1 MKKIVIFIVLILM
14 TAPML
19 LSAASADSGSLKKGD
34 TGSEVYAVQR
44 KLNELGYLNYR
55 PTGKFSDMTTEAVRK
70 FQQLNEL
77 PATGEVNA
85 ATKQAMLAN
94 EAIRNSANAEFKK
107 IIGRAYTGT
116 NHSKGVLS
124 AWENIDKMFPVGE
137 TVKITDYNTEIDFKV
152 KRIGGKN
159 SAQVVTVSQED
170 YDKYTEI
177 FGGGETWEHRAVLVT
192 INGTEYAASLF
203 GTPTH
208 TEPQSESGMNG
219 YTILYFNNSK
229 TDVHA
234 IADEEHAVALTR
246 ISKN

>member
-1 MKKIVIFIVLILM
+1 
-14 TAPML
+14 ML
-19 LSAASADSGSLKKGD
+19 LSAASSDADSLKKGD
-34 TGSEVYAVQR
+34 AGSEVYAVQR

-70 FQQLNEL
+70 FQQLNEI
-77 PATGEVNA
+77 PSTGEVNT
-85 ATKQAMLAN
+85 ATKQAIFSS
-94 EAIRNSANAEFKK
+94 EAKRNSANPDFKK
-107 IIGRAYTGT
+107 VIGRAYTGT
-116 NHSKGVLS
+116 NHGKGVLS
-124 AWENIDKMFPVGE
+124 AWENINKMFAVGD
-137 TVKITDYNTEIDFKV
+137 TVKVTDYNTEIDFKL

-219 YTILYFNNSK
+219 YTTLYFNNSK